1 MTIDSKSLIEWA
13 EDMRRNIKEAP
24 EKVGEIIA
32 VNVENELDG
41 YDLTQAL
48 CSIAVFRMKM
58 IKTEADLLDEG
69 ESSVKMNEEK
79 LRECLDIVIR
89 YPSLIN
95 YKLGEEVIKAYNI
108 QRLRKA
114 G

>member
-1 MTIDSKSLIEWA
+1 MTIDGKPLKEWA
-13 EDMRRNIKEAP
+13 EDMLRNIEEAP

-41 YDLTQAL
+41 LDLARAL

-58 IKTEADLLDEG
+58 IKTEENLLSEG
-69 ESSVKMNEEK
+69 MSRVKMDEEK
-79 LRECLDIVIR
+79 LRECLDIVIK
-89 YPSLIN
+89 YPSRIN
-95 YKLGEEVIKAYNI
+95 YELGEEVIKAYNI
-108 QRLRKA
+108 QKVRKA